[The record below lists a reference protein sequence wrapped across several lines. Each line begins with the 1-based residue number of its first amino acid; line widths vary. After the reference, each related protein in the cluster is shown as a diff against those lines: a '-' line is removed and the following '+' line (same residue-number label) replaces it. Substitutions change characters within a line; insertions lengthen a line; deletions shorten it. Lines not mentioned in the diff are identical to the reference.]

1 MDKIS
6 SQKDSIQQSLV
17 LQPYILSFDHQDRY
31 YKDLFSEIPNY
42 LGKTINCSDI
52 HRKNDNKPGVLW
64 DLNAK
69 MEWIVIVEN
78 AIVIQLFCG

>member
-42 LGKTINCSDI
+42 LGKTLLT
-52 HRKNDNKPGVLW
+52 VLTFIE
-64 DLNAK
+64 K
-69 MEWIVIVEN
+69 MIRNQEFYEI
-78 AIVIQLFCG
+78 